1 MTTSRDRDLSKGPL
15 LKAPDKNFKRIQ
27 IKFSKDIA
35 RSFDMENATLKG
47 LEVEAGHEMGFSLER
62 CPQILTL
69 TLKSLLN
76 I

>member
-15 LKAPDKNFKRIQ
+15 LKAPDKNFKRK
-27 IKFSKDIA
+27 IKFSKELA